1 MMKVCLNRFK
11 WTNKGHGHFY
21 CDECSAM
28 GKEKDLT
35 KECKNLGV
43 DPDAEEDDDEWYYDN
58 PWGLSKE
65 AMEEIFKQAGGG

>member
-1 MMKVCLNRFK
+1 
-11 WTNKGHGHFY
+11 
-21 CDECSAM
+21 M